1 MAIKTGGFLPMQLL
15 VFCVDVGLFLVKFDY
30 FIQLFPIPGDKPG
43 IITLIILW
51 QINLPVFMVPSE
63 QNYVLIRLKSLVYK
77 LDWYD
82 LSRV

>member
-43 IITLIILW
+43 IFTVFFRQIIY
-51 QINLPVFMVPSE
+51 LPMFMIPSE